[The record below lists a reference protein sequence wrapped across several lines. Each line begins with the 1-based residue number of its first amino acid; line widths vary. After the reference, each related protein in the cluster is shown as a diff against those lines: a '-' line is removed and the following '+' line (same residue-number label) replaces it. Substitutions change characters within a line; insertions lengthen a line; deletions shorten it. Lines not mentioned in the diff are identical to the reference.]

1 MLMVMTLSEEM
12 VDFAAKFLEG
22 APCKGGVVDVYY
34 VTSGCQK
41 LSALA

>member
-12 VDFAAKFLEG
+12 VDFAAKVLEG
-22 APCKGGVVDVYY
+22 APCKGGVDVYY